1 MDDLGG
7 KPHYF
12 RKHPHANRAG
22 KRFFLKMPSDGI
34 TLTLEPWKVVSCGS
48 LLTLLSLDIWKG
60 FKTPKKHASSTD
72 RTSLCS
78 LYDLIFPPKVFWFL
92 SIVLF
97 CRDSIQQIVTIYPY
111 RFTFRNH
118 HRISKGIYI
127 SCPSNPGL
135 RWKKNG
141 GFGKSFG
148 AKEFW
153 KSSFHHLMM
162 VTGRDGHFV
171 VLFRFEEQ
179 HEQQTFSEKN
189 KERSEKLIAKNDN
202 KTRKKD
208 KNCKKKN

>member
-1 MDDLGG
+1 MPTELE
-7 KPHYF
+7 KV
-12 RKHPHANRAG
+12 
-22 KRFFLKMPSDGI
+22 LKMPSDGI

-48 LLTLLSLDIWKG
+48 LLTLLSLDIWKVL
-60 FKTPKKHASSTD
+60 KPKKNTQVLQIEHHF
-72 RTSLCS
+72 CF

-118 HRISKGIYI
+118 HRTGKGIYI

-171 VLFRFEEQ
+171 VLFRFVGTKWTTNVQ
-179 HEQQTFSEKN
+179 
-189 KERSEKLIAKNDN
+189 
-202 KTRKKD
+202 RKK
-208 KNCKKKN
+208 